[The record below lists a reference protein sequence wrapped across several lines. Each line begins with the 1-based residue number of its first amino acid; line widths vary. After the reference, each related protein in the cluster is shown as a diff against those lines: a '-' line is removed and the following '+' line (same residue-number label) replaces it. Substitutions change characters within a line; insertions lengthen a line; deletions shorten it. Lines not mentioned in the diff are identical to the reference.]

1 MLKDLKF
8 TKNSVKIA
16 LAMEYFKNLN
26 DLGLIPSKDE
36 KIVFRN
42 RDNWRKETV

>member
-16 LAMEYFKNLN
+16 WAVEYFKNLN
-26 DLGLIPSKDE
+26 DLGLITDRDE